1 MIDTHRT
8 GIGEHVM
15 HHIAVHLESGLFEGD
30 RVKRRLAP
38 ILALLVEHVRR
49 GTDRG
54 ALGEAFRIPPHIGS
68 CRMHADG
75 HIRDDA
81 DLHTGLA
88 GGLLRRVQ
96 LIGGDPLKPAVELKG
111 VRELLTQLR
120 DFFGITVVFAH
131 PIIGV
136 VGGSAPLVVAQ
147 APGGVGFDLV
157 SAFGEVTVEFG
168 LVSLG
173 SAGLVDDP
181 QRMLLDAPHGVA
193 IDQPR
198 VVIQRF
204 DLLVQRIDL
213 GPVLVG
219 QREIFRHGLRTDVA
233 EIDETAG
240 NRQIRRW
247 RQRRHRLR
255 GVHRVDKHEVGAGL
269 LFSLDQHGLQIFE
282 VSHAPGSLGTD
293 GVQLAHPPPQGAVLH
308 IIEQFDFLR
317 SADNGC
323 SLRFA
328 SDSDLEGVIAFGQI
342 GGQDEIRHEEE
353 AAIDLMGDFLTALM
367 GDFARE
373 LLAVFQRDG
382 GFRHIEHAA
391 VHLHLAF
398 LAHDMQHGGSHHAS
412 FAFGLDGCDGLVDRL
427 IVGSVNT
434 KRLEHRH

>member
-1 MIDTHRT
+1 
-8 GIGEHVM
+8 
-15 HHIAVHLESGLFEGD
+15 
-30 RVKRRLAP
+30 
-38 ILALLVEHVRR
+38 
-49 GTDRG
+49 
-54 ALGEAFRIPPHIGS
+54 
-68 CRMHADG
+68 MHADG

-168 LVSLG
+168 LASLG

-353 AAIDLMGDFLTALM
+353 AAINLMGDFLTALM

-434 KRLEHRH
+434 KRPKHRH

>member
-1 MIDTHRT
+1 
-8 GIGEHVM
+8 
-15 HHIAVHLESGLFEGD
+15 
-30 RVKRRLAP
+30 
-38 ILALLVEHVRR
+38 
-49 GTDRG
+49 
-54 ALGEAFRIPPHIGS
+54 
-68 CRMHADG
+68 MHADG

-168 LVSLG
+168 LASLG

-204 DLLVQRIDL
+204 DLLVQRIDFS
-213 GPVLVG
+213 PVLVG

-323 SLRFA
+323 SLRLA
-328 SDSDLEGVIAFGQI
+328 ADSDLEGVIAFGQI
-342 GGQDEIRHEEE
+342 GGQDEIRREEE
-353 AAIDLMGDFLTALM
+353 AAINLMGDFLTASWEILPVNCLPFSSVMEASGTSNMPPCTATLLSLPTICSTVGATTRVSRSDLM
-367 GDFARE
+367 DVMDW
-373 LLAVFQRDG
+373 L
-382 GFRHIEHAA
+382 I
-391 VHLHLAF
+391 
-398 LAHDMQHGGSHHAS
+398 AS
-412 FAFGLDGCDGLVDRL
+412 
-427 IVGSVNT
+427 S
-434 KRLEHRH
+434 LEASIPSALSTATRTSSSISW